1 MADDRPS
8 ASQLGQWISTGASIV
23 APVTLLSALLFYF
36 GYVSSSSEYAYFGV
50 DVDTIGLS
58 TQGYIM
64 RSPQTLLVPLLVL
77 PLAAAGFLTLNA
89 AIRRRIASRVA
100 STADEANTAKPDGDP
115 ARHTDHIRHMVQWSR
130 LFGLAVLTIGVIL
143 LFTYPYLHGWAWYG
157 LVTPLLIALGAGIIA
172 YASRLLTFL
181 QRLQEQQ
188 APATGKE
195 AGPNRARLAQED
207 GSAVARRIASA
218 LIYVVIA
225 ASIFWATATVAQ
237 ASGRAIAQNA
247 ARHFD
252 DLPSVILDTKERLF
266 LHDPGIEETVLPPSG
281 GQTFHYRYRGLRLL
295 IEGQDRMF
303 LVPDR
308 WSASDSTLIVPLD
321 SSVRVQFQFQNQ
333 PP

>member
-1 MADDRPS
+1 MADERPS
-8 ASQLGQWISTGASIV
+8 GSQLGQWISTGASIV

-36 GYVSSSSEYAYFGV
+36 GYVSSSSEYAYFGI

-64 RSPQTLLVPLLVL
+64 RSPQTLLVPLLVF

-100 STADEANTAKPDGDP
+100 HTGDETNTAKSDDDP
-115 ARHTDHIRHMVQWSR
+115 ARHTEHIRHMVQWSR
-130 LFGLAVLTIGVIL
+130 LFGLAVLTVGVVG
-143 LFTYPYLHGWAWYG
+143 LFAYPYLYGWAWYG

-172 YASRLLTFL
+172 YASRVLTYL
-181 QRLQEQQ
+181 QRLEQQ
-188 APATGKE
+188 APGVAKDV
-195 AGPNRARLAQED
+195 GPHQARPVRED
-207 GSAVARRIASA
+207 SPAVARRIASA

-237 ASGRAIAQNA
+237 ASGRAIAQYA

-266 LHDPGIEETVLPPSG
+266 LHDLGIEETVLPPSG

-308 WSASDSTLIVPLD
+308 WSPSDSTLIVPLD

-333 PP
+333 SP